1 MSQADVLAVFGPGEQ
16 LTRAE
21 IGRRMVE
28 RGVKYSTALRNI
40 VQARATK
47 KLKKVGEVPNSV
59 GKQGSVWLYA
69 VVD

>member
-21 IGRRMVE
+21 IGRRMAE
-28 RGVKYSTALRNI
+28 RGVKYSTALSNI

-47 KLKKVGEVPNSV
+47 KLEKVGEVPNSV
-59 GKQGSVWLYA
+59 GKQGSAWLYA
-69 VVD
+69 VVE

>member
-28 RGVKYSTALRNI
+28 RGVKYSTALSNMF
-40 VQARATK
+40 
-47 KLKKVGEVPNSV
+47 G
-59 GKQGSVWLYA
+59 LY
-69 VVD
+69 VRLC